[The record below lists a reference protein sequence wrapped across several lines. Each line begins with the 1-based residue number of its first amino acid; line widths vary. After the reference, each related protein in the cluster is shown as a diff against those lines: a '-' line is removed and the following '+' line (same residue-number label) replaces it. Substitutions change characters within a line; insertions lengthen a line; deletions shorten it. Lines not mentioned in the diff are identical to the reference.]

1 MMNTVS
7 DKPSVSVVIPTH
19 NRPHT
24 LPRAIQSVLRQT
36 YRDLEII
43 VVDDASRTT
52 EAEKIVTEI
61 AANDPRVTYIRR
73 DIGGGAAAARNTG
86 IGVARGSFIAFQ
98 DDDDEWLLGKLEQQM
113 RLMLRLGEECL
124 LVAGRLLRYIPGANP
139 KVYEWPTSED
149 GVWVDPRRFIEGYT
163 AFIQTALIRKSA
175 LDAIGAFNPD
185 VPISEDFELA
195 LRLLNSGKLATVQ
208 NFVTMS
214 YEQAGNSLSNQRA
227 LRIVSNLKILQL
239 HRAQLEAYPVAFGIL
254 HYEVAVNSVIAG
266 RRWVAIAHWVQ
277 ALKANPL
284 AFRVY
289 LLMPMLILG
298 SSAAL
303 TGIRFSQRIKKALGR

>member
-1 MMNTVS
+1 MTVS
-7 DKPSVSVVIPTH
+7 AKTPSVSVVIPTH

-24 LPRAIQSVLRQT
+24 LPRAIHSVLRQSF
-36 YRDLEII
+36 RDLEVI
-43 VVDDASRTT
+43 VVDDASRTL
-52 EAEKIVTEI
+52 EAGMIVAEI
-61 AANDPRVTYIRR
+61 AANDPRITYIRR
-73 DIGGGAAAARNTG
+73 EIGGGAAAARNTG
-86 IGVARGSFIAFQ
+86 IQAARGAFVAFQ

-113 RLMLRLGEECL
+113 ALMERLGPECL

-139 KVYEWPTSED
+139 KIYDWPTDKD
-149 GVWVDPRRFIEGYT
+149 GIWVDSSRFIEGYT

-175 LDAIGAFNPD
+175 LDTIGAFNPE

-195 LRLLNSGKLATVQ
+195 LRLLNCGRLATVP

-227 LRIVSNLKILQL
+227 LRIISNLKILEL
-239 HRAQLEAYPVAFGIL
+239 HGAQLAAYPVAFGIL

-266 RRWVAIAHWVQ
+266 KRRVAISHWMQ
-277 ALKANPL
+277 AFKANPT

-303 TGIRFSQRIKKALGR
+303 AGIRLSQRIKKAMGR